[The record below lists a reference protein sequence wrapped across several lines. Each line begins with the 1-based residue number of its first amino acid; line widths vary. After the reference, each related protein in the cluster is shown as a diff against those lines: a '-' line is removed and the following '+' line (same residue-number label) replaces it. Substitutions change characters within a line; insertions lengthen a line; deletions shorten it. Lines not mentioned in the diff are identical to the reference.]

1 MAATGIYGIQ
11 EAVILR
17 ITDNLIGVVFAFL
30 FFFVYEFLMEKLYQ
44 RKMV

>member
-30 FFFVYEFLMEKLYQ
+30 FFFVYEFFLLKTQ
-44 RKMV
+44 